1 MVDQPNSKNYYK
13 SMTKLDPSAAV
24 TNKTLQEAVDGIM
37 GGMDRIIVEMRTGF
51 KYLMKNMATK
61 EDLKREIGWLKDDV
75 NGLTADLANTPTQDE
90 FNKLRRKVDK
100 YLVA

>member
-37 GGMDRIIVEMRTGF
+37 EGMDRIIKETRVGF
-51 KYLMKNMATK
+51 KYVMENVATK
-61 EDLKREIGWLKDDV
+61 EDLKREVGWLKDDIK
-75 NGLTADLANTPTQDE
+75 GLTADLADTPTREE
-90 FNKLRRKVDK
+90 FNKLQVKVDK